1 MPTEQE
7 YWEALQARICVKCV
21 DGDTKGNCLIGR
33 ERECA
38 LKIFLPQILEVVN
51 SVYSPFMMPYEN
63 LLRNKICAVCMHQN
77 PSGGCTVRNE
87 VECALDRYFPL
98 VVEVIEELRQARRPM
113 AG

>member
-33 ERECA
+33 ERGCA
-38 LKIFLPQILEVVN
+38 LKVFLPHILDVVN
-51 SVYSPFMMPYEN
+51 SVYSPSIIPYADQ
-63 LLRNKICAVCMHQN
+63 LRSKICAMCIHEN
-77 PSGGCTVRNE
+77 PSGGCTVRDE

-98 VVEVIEELRQARRPM
+98 IVEVIEELREEQRPM
-113 AG
+113 TG